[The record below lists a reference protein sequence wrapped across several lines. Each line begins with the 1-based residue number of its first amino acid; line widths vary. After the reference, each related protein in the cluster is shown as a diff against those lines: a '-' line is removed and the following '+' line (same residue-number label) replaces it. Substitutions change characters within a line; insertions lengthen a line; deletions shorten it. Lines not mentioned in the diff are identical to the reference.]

1 MKVSVSGPLRDAMDG
16 ADSVNVEAA
25 TIRELLTRLKD
36 RYPALSQFD
45 EDGIAVAING
55 TMYRDSW
62 ETPIPPD
69 AEVFVLPR
77 IVGG

>member
-1 MKVSVSGPLRDAMDG
+1 MDG
-16 ADSVNVEAA
+16 ADSVNVEAD
-25 TIRELLTRLKD
+25 TILELLTKLKD
-36 RYPALSQFD
+36 WYPKLSQFD

-62 ETPIPPD
+62 HTPIPKD
-69 AEVFVLPR
+69 AEVYVMPR

>member
-1 MKVSVSGPLRDAMDG
+1 MDG

-25 TIRELLTRLKD
+25 TIHELLTRLKD

-45 EDGIAVAING
+45 EDGIAVAIYG

>member
-62 ETPIPPD
+62 ETPIPAD